1 MKKILAKKNKRT
13 GIKNRSYKAY
23 QIMTVS
29 KKPGPSEV
37 IKYDENGKVIGFVKW
52 AGNKKQSEYTTKVAK
67 DAINENKSIKQSKKE
82 LIKNILMKAGYDP
95 TIRYTRKEKKH
106 FTRIVKNNM
115 FTKPKAITL
124 TTEQIKE
131 KIKADKLARKSMQT
145 KFDESVRSNPLTP
158 KKGKQTAPSAAELSI
173 KEKPNKRN
181 FQYAIQRKCSD
192 NDMKVY
198 DFATGNFEAST
209 RDEAKNK
216 AAKLAKKYKKD
227 TSFTGVTVKD
237 IEGDNSITYYSRNK
251 LLAA

>member
-13 GIKNRSYKAY
+13 GIKNHRSNKNKFRRSYKAY

-29 KKPGPSEV
+29 KKPGPSGV

-67 DAINENKSIKQSKKE
+67 DAMNENKSIKQSKKE

-115 FTKPKAITL
+115 FTKPKGVTL

-131 KIKADKLARKSMQT
+131 KIKADKLAKKSMQA
-145 KFDESVRSNPLTP
+145 KFDESVRNNPLTP
-158 KKGKQTAPSAAELSI
+158 KKVNRWLLVPQNYLLKKSLT
-173 KEKPNKRN
+173 KETFNMLYREN
-181 FQYAIQRKCSD
+181 ALI
-192 NDMKVY
+192 M
-198 DFATGNFEAST
+198 
-209 RDEAKNK
+209 
-216 AAKLAKKYKKD
+216 
-227 TSFTGVTVKD
+227 
-237 IEGDNSITYYSRNK
+237 I
-251 LLAA
+251 

>member
-13 GIKNRSYKAY
+13 GIKNHRSNKNKFRRSYKAY

-29 KKPGPSEV
+29 KKPGPSGV

-67 DAINENKSIKQSKKE
+67 DAMNENKSIKQSKKE

-115 FTKPKAITL
+115 FTKPKGVTL

-131 KIKADKLARKSMQT
+131 KIKANKLAKKSMQA
-145 KFDESVRSNPLTP
+145 KFDESVRNNPLTP
-158 KKGKQTAPSAAELSI
+158 KKVNRWLLVPQNYLLKKSLT
-173 KEKPNKRN
+173 KETFNMLYREN
-181 FQYAIQRKCSD
+181 ALI
-192 NDMKVY
+192 M
-198 DFATGNFEAST
+198 
-209 RDEAKNK
+209 
-216 AAKLAKKYKKD
+216 
-227 TSFTGVTVKD
+227 
-237 IEGDNSITYYSRNK
+237 I
-251 LLAA
+251 